1 MTYAAERRT
10 ANTTPEQRTAI
21 ARNAAHARQSNL
33 SPAERTGIRRKSRA
47 IARAAQKAPKSKSK
61 IPPHTTEGV
70 KVCKTCTLERPL
82 TDFWRDPRCA
92 GGFKHTCTPCKMAA
106 LDLKREKRHAEAT
119 LAETR
124 RMRDA
129 AALDRLHER
138 DPRVHA
144 YRTEYRR
151 AMKAAKAL
159 YNAWLKTLADAK
171 KAGRPKRMPSLE
183 LKSDPRD
190 ALIHALNGET
200 VQR

>member
-1 MTYAAERRT
+1 MTDLIT
-10 ANTTPEQRTAI
+10 APPR
-21 ARNAAHARQSNL
+21 SV
-33 SPAERTGIRRKSRA
+33 SRH
-47 IARAAQKAPKSKSK
+47 K
-61 IPPHTTEGV
+61 PHGGEGE
-70 KVCKTCTLERPL
+70 KVCKTCTLSRPL
-82 TDFWRDPRCA
+82 SEFWRDPRCA
-92 GGFKHTCTPCKMAA
+92 GGFKHSCTPCKMAA

-129 AALDRLHER
+129 AALTRLHER

-144 YRTEYRR
+144 SRTEKRTAKHPEYHR
-151 AMKAAKAL
+151 AMKAAKRL

-171 KAGRPKRMPSLE
+171 KGGRPARMPRLN